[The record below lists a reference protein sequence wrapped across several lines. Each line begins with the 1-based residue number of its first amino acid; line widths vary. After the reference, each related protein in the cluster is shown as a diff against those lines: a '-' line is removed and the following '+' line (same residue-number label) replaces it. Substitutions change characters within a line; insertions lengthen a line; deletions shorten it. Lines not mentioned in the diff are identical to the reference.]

1 MEKGQYY
8 FCRMMLPSLSD
19 PCALIVAFLDC
30 ANMNPTVLVEK
41 LKACTRHDY
50 KLPGGAVKRLFLL
63 FGFFCCVYFTLGRD
77 ILIFSVEKF
86 WLYLFP
92 YQCLL

>member
-30 ANMNPTVLVEK
+30 ANMNPTVLAEK

-50 KLPGGAVKRLFLL
+50 KLPGGAVKRLLGGLFCFFLL
-63 FGFFCCVYFTLGRD
+63 CIFHSGKRHPHFF
-77 ILIFSVEKF
+77 S
-86 WLYLFP
+86 
-92 YQCLL
+92 